1 MIFLYQTTLK
11 VVYEGM
17 AKGANGE
24 ILRLIGPFAVK
35 EGSRV
40 WTDGNIIFGFVRPRG
55 ANMIFPTAG
64 GIPIL
69 CDDRKGYFTKK
80 GVWKNY
86 PVAEHDF
93 ITNNK
98 NNFFGGNNT
107 NQQGEKIFD
116 AVINDDG
123 EVFSVRWNDNFRY
136 YPIGYAPPYVPPIK
150 IYKNGELFESVE
162 IKNFGEELF
171 TKCDEMFKSV
181 GGNDYT
187 AYKIFYILEIQSF
200 SIDKD
205 GNFDFFVFGS
215 GTCEGKIIAYN
226 GKFYDYYYPL
236 NMYTALYHVQNE
248 SVTKIASHVY
258 GSRID
263 HTFDGEYI
271 FRQQTGDGSFVM
283 NKFGQ
288 ISFYDSDGNIF
299 AENLPIDENFFHIK
313 INSFSEFIYSTA
325 GIRREAKAEYTIYTP
340 DGKTTTGIS
349 EKYSTSNYIKE
360 GFFSKNA
367 DGSLKRFDF
376 KPIIKKLSDGKY
388 LFGNHGG
395 KLYLK
400 TGDNIQEVGDNLK
413 NFRLEE
419 LKNMKKAK
427 ESEN

>member
-1 MIFLYQTTLK
+1 M
-11 VVYEGM
+11 
-17 AKGANGE
+17 E
-24 ILRLIGPFAVK
+24 I
-35 EGSRV
+35 
-40 WTDGNIIFGFVRPRG
+40 
-55 ANMIFPTAG
+55 
-64 GIPIL
+64 
-69 CDDRKGYFTKK
+69 
-80 GVWKNY
+80 
-86 PVAEHDF
+86 
-93 ITNNK
+93 
-98 NNFFGGNNT
+98 
-107 NQQGEKIFD
+107 Q
-116 AVINDDG
+116 
-123 EVFSVRWNDNFRY
+123 
-136 YPIGYAPPYVPPIK
+136 
-150 IYKNGELFESVE
+150 
-162 IKNFGEELF
+162 NFGEELF

-181 GGNDYT
+181 GGNNYT
-187 AYKIFYILEIQSF
+187 MYTTFYILEIQSF

-215 GTCEGKIIAYN
+215 GTCEGRLITYDSDTGYN
-226 GKFYDYYYPL
+226 YYYPL

-258 GSRID
+258 GSRIAD
-263 HTFDGEYI
+263 IFDGEYI
-271 FRQQTGDGSFVM
+271 FQQQTGDGSFVM

-288 ISFYDSDGNIF
+288 ISFYDSEKKIL
-299 AENLPIDENFFHIK
+299 AENLPIEENFFHIE
-313 INSFSEFIYSTA
+313 INSFSELFHGGA

-349 EKYSTSNYIKE
+349 EKYSTGNYIKE

-376 KPIIKKLSDGKY
+376 RPIIKKLSDGKY

-419 LKNMKKAK
+419 LKNIKKAK